1 MKTKKASKTCFFLW
15 YMCKLFEKR
24 DFSLLQKRK
33 TLQNVSIS
41 SKRRFKTCV
50 WFVNVKQ
57 IQNYHLPNCFW
68 HNNWKNQKYCCGGGI
83 LLESVVFFQK
93 LQIEKFENLTFY
105 AYVWKRI
112 QSVIDI
118 VWMWLKVRWKG
129 QGLGYVTTKKFDS
142 RGGWNFL
149 SGQNFRWVWSEN

>member
-1 MKTKKASKTCFFLW
+1 MIFSFFLGHGGVISNTIASSKLMFQYFLVKTKKASKTCFFLW

-24 DFSLLQKRK
+24 DYSLLQKRK

-83 LLESVVFFQK
+83 LLESDVFF
-93 LQIEKFENLTFY
+93 
-105 AYVWKRI
+105 WKVKI
-112 QSVIDI
+112 
-118 VWMWLKVRWKG
+118 
-129 QGLGYVTTKKFDS
+129 T
-142 RGGWNFL
+142 NF
-149 SGQNFRWVWSEN
+149 GKWRFCT